1 MTWFLAWR
9 NLRQNRRRTCAAIAG
24 LTFAILLV
32 FLQLGLL
39 AAVRRATTQLYA
51 SFAFDVMVVS
61 LRYEDLHNL
70 GEFDRVR
77 LMQAAV
83 VPGVAAVLP
92 VYMAE
97 VSWTNPQTLQA
108 IPVQLVGVPVRPD
121 FLRDPALRAALPH
134 LAGGASVLVDRAS
147 RGAFK
152 HVASGDIVL
161 LNEQRLRIAGRYQQG
176 VALQA
181 EGGAFID
188 VDGWQRV
195 TGQSGR
201 NISLG
206 LVQVR
211 PGTDPVA
218 VARDLRATLPG
229 DVLVFTREEFI
240 RGEQEYLV
248 QVKPLGI
255 VFRMGALVGCV
266 AAAVMLFQVLATD
279 VTFRLREYAMLT
291 AMGFRARFVYGV
303 GLCQAAL
310 YLGASAMAAAGL
322 AAGIFLTVRKIT
334 TLPAWL
340 DWPLAEATLGLVA
353 ALGALSTLLALQ
365 RLRRAA
371 PAELFSA

>member
-1 MTWFLAWR
+1 
-9 NLRQNRRRTCAAIAG
+9 
-24 LTFAILLV
+24 
-32 FLQLGLL
+32 
-39 AAVRRATTQLYA
+39 
-51 SFAFDVMVVS
+51 
-61 LRYEDLHNL
+61 
-70 GEFDRVR
+70 
-77 LMQAAV
+77 
-83 VPGVAAVLP
+83 
-92 VYMAE
+92 
-97 VSWTNPQTLQA
+97 
-108 IPVQLVGVPVRPD
+108 
-121 FLRDPALRAALPH
+121 
-134 LAGGASVLVDRAS
+134 
-147 RGAFK
+147 
-152 HVASGDIVL
+152 
-161 LNEQRLRIAGRYQQG
+161 
-176 VALQA
+176 
-181 EGGAFID
+181 
-188 VDGWQRV
+188 
-195 TGQSGR
+195 
-201 NISLG
+201 
-206 LVQVR
+206 
-211 PGTDPVA
+211 VA